1 MFRLL
6 QVGLIG
12 LATSQNA
19 TEGNV
24 KAKMEEYD
32 RNLVLK
38 RLDFY
43 SEYQLGAVPD
53 RVRPGESGRLKT
65 NFKKSYS
72 SLCKSLR
79 LVFIL
84 MQSDWPR

>member
-1 MFRLL
+1 M
-6 QVGLIG
+6 GLIG

-38 RLDFY
+38 KIVFY
-43 SEYQLGAVPD
+43 SENQFWGQEIL
-53 RVRPGESGRLKT
+53 VRGIRTSRNQFQEKLFRSMRIT
-65 NFKKSYS
+65 
-72 SLCKSLR
+72 
-79 LVFIL
+79 
-84 MQSDWPR
+84 

>member
-1 MFRLL
+1 M
-6 QVGLIG
+6 GLIG

-32 RNLVLK
+32 RNWVLK

-53 RVRPGESGRLKT
+53 RP
-65 NFKKSYS
+65 
-72 SLCKSLR
+72 
-79 LVFIL
+79 
-84 MQSDWPR
+84 

>member
-19 TEGNV
+19 TDALGNV

-32 RNLVLK
+32 RNLVSE

-43 SEYQLGAVPD
+43 SEYD
-53 RVRPGESGRLKT
+53 
-65 NFKKSYS
+65 
-72 SLCKSLR
+72 
-79 LVFIL
+79 
-84 MQSDWPR
+84 